1 MQLSERTISILKN
14 FATINDSLLFKAGN
28 LQRTIDS
35 LDTIQCDATIDEEF
49 PQGFGIYDLRTFL
62 ANVAAL
68 KNPDITF
75 GPSFLTITDGNIT
88 IDYFYASP
96 KTIKSPS
103 DGAINLGKPDVTFTL
118 TNQTF
123 QRLIKIADLNGM
135 PILKVIG
142 KGGEIIM
149 RATDNTDTSNIVD
162 MKVDSFTGDDF
173 SVTFTIDNLKLLPDD
188 YEVSLYVDGLCI
200 FENVGKTL
208 KYYITLDQQ

>member
-14 FATINDSLLFKAGN
+14 FATINDSLLFSAGSV
-28 LQRTIDS
+28 QRTIDS
-35 LDTIQCDATIDEEF
+35 MDTIQCDAKLDEDF
-49 PQGFGIYDLRTFL
+49 PISFGIYDLRTFL

-75 GPSFLTITDGNIT
+75 GPSYLTITDGTIT

-96 KTIKSPS
+96 KTIKSPEEGS
-103 DGAINLGKPDVTFTL
+103 INLGSPDVKFTL

-135 PILKVIG
+135 PILQVIG
-142 KGGEIIM
+142 KNGEIIM
-149 RATDNTDTSNIVD
+149 RATDKTDTSNKVD

-200 FENVGKTL
+200 FENTGKTL
-208 KYYITLDQQ
+208 KYYITLDQ

>member
-14 FATINDSLLFKAGN
+14 FATINDSLMFNAGSI
-28 LQRTIDS
+28 QRTIDGM
-35 LDTIQCDATIDEEF
+35 DTIQCDAVLEEDF
-49 PQGFGIYDLRTFL
+49 PINFGIYDLRTFL

-75 GPSFLTITDGNIT
+75 GTSYLTITDGTIT

-96 KTIKSPS
+96 KTIKSPA
-103 DGAINLGKPDVTFTL
+103 DGEINLGIPDVKFTL

-123 QRLIKIADLNGM
+123 QKLIKIADLNGM

-142 KGGEIIM
+142 KDGEIIM

-173 SVTFTIDNLKLLPDD
+173 SVTFTIDNLKLLHDD

-208 KYYITLDQQ
+208 KYYITLDQ